1 MVSGE
6 CVLIQI
12 KPALKKAKV
21 HLENGNSVEAEAIY
35 RLILSQYPKNKA
47 AIQGYRSVKL
57 GSKSTTSVMVLPPK
71 RQIEELINLFNQSEF
86 QEVLQQVNALLALF
100 PKAVVLH
107 NLKGAC
113 YASLNKLDDAI
124 HCYKHINKIDPNY
137 PDAYNNMGIAL
148 KEKGELKA
156 AINNFKKA
164 IKIRPNFV
172 EAWNNIGL
180 SLTDQGKLNKAIET
194 YKQALEIKP
203 DYADTFLNMGNAFSV
218 KGELAAAI
226 DSYKKALKIRPNYA
240 VAFLNMGNAF
250 SVKGELAAAIDSYKN
265 ALKIKPDYAVAYYNM
280 GISLNRIGDLD
291 AGIESYKK
299 AIRFKADYTD
309 AYINMA
315 ISLRDKGEVN
325 AAINSY
331 KQGLN
336 HQPGSAEIYVSVAE
350 LLEKSNELEKL
361 ESWLNQAVNTL
372 ETVPPDIKFFQAQ
385 LLWRTKRFRKAFELI
400 QAIEVGSLGTKCIV
414 DYLNLKAKCYEEF
427 GDFDNS
433 FRFFKQ
439 MNLAIMQS
447 DEFKQSHADEYFHE
461 IGKSLTTLRN
471 KSISKIAS
479 RKFELSGSSP
489 VFLVGFP
496 RSGTTLMDTIL
507 RAHSRIEV
515 VEEQPN
521 VFAAKQFVQ
530 KHVSSSYTNLP
541 LPTEIVLEATKRY
554 QNEFRKH
561 IMSCDKDKTYI
572 DKLPLNL
579 LWVGLINQLFPQAK
593 FILVLRH
600 PLDSILSCWMQNF
613 KLNPAMANMVDLD
626 RIVEFYCQSM
636 ETFEICKN
644 DYNLNV
650 HSVKYEELI
659 NDVTG
664 ETTTLLNFLGLDWE
678 GHMEDHANTARKR
691 VKINTPSY
699 SQVVEPIYKTAKY
712 RWLKYERYLE
722 KYVQRVDPWIRK
734 FSYNHE

>member
-1 MVSGE
+1 M
-6 CVLIQI
+6 
-12 KPALKKAKV
+12 
-21 HLENGNSVEAEAIY
+21 ENGNSVEAEALY

-57 GSKSTTSVMVLPPK
+57 GIKSTTSVMVLPPK

-86 QEVLQQVNALLALF
+86 QEVLQQVNALIALF

-113 YASLNKLDDAI
+113 YVSLNKLDNAI

-148 KEKGELKA
+148 KEKGELEA

-172 EAWNNIGL
+172 EALNNIGL

-194 YKQALEIKP
+194 YKQALEIKS
-203 DYADTFLNMGNAFSV
+203 DYADT
-218 KGELAAAI
+218 
-226 DSYKKALKIRPNYA
+226 
-240 VAFLNMGNAF
+240 FLNMGNAF

-325 AAINSY
+325 GAINSY

-336 HQPGSAEIYVSVAE
+336 HQPNSAEIYVSVAE
-350 LLEKSNELEKL
+350 LLDKSNELEKL

-385 LLWRTKRFRKAFELI
+385 LLWRTKRFRKAFKLI

-439 MNLAIMQS
+439 MNFAIMQS

-461 IGKSLTTLRN
+461 IGKNLTTLRN

-541 LPTEIVLEATKRY
+541 LPTDIVLEATKRY

-561 IMSCDKDKTYI
+561 ITSCNKDKTYI

-678 GHMEDHANTARKR
+678 GHMEDHTNTARKR
-691 VKINTPSY
+691 VKINTPSH

-734 FSYNHE
+734 FNYNHE